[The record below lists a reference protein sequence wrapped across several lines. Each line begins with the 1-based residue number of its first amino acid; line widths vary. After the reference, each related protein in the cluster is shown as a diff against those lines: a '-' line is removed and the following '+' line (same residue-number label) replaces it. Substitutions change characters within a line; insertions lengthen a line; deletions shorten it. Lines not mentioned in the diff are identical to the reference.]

1 MIDEEKMLNAKL
13 STKVAAA
20 AAVAGS
26 EGKKQQGNKPSSVAA
41 LATSPEGAARGK
53 RTAVAL
59 LNVEESEANKRPR
72 TRSQTEESI
81 PELGI

>member
-1 MIDEEKMLNAKL
+1 MLNAKL
-13 STKVAAA
+13 STK
-20 AAVAGS
+20 AGG
-26 EGKKQQGNKPSSVAA
+26 EGKKQQGNKSSSVAA
-41 LATSPEGAARGK
+41 RAKSPEGGVGAARGK

-59 LNVEESEANKRPR
+59 LNVEEAEANKRPR